1 MMSLNSLSQGRAGG
15 KRWLGRLV
23 TLACLAAL
31 VLGFNHWLSQRQNQD
46 LSFLLPIYQDGQQ
59 LSPAAIISDD
69 GQVLLPVRAVAENNG
84 WQCQSCAIES
94 AAEAE
99 VGEDAAGPHWGG
111 SLLLLRAEAAEGQT
125 GGCVGICWFGS
136 GPAEGG
142 QIGSLGVWCGGQ
154 PLNLS
159 SAGRIYQQELY
170 LPEDFFAAA
179 FGLQL
184 RLDENGKA
192 NLLPQ
197 PQPQA

>member
-1 MMSLNSLSQGRAGG
+1 MSLNSLSPRRAGG

-31 VLGFNHWLSQRQNQD
+31 VLGLNHWLGQRQNQD

-59 LSPAAIISDD
+59 ISPAAIISDD

-84 WQCQSCAIES
+84 WLCQSSEIQ
-94 AAEAE
+94 AAANAE
-99 VGEDAAGPHWGG
+99 VNADAAGPLWGG
-111 SLLLLRAEAAEGQT
+111 SLLLLRLESADGQA
-125 GGCVGICWFGS
+125 GGCVGICWFGT
-136 GPAEGG
+136 GPAEAG

-154 PLNLS
+154 PLGLS

-197 PQPQA
+197 AQPQA

>member
-1 MMSLNSLSQGRAGG
+1 MSLNSLSPGRAGG

-31 VLGFNHWLSQRQNQD
+31 VLGFNHWLGQRQNQD

-59 LSPAAIISDD
+59 LAQAAIISDD
-69 GQVLLPVRAVAENNG
+69 GQVLLPVRTVAENNG
-84 WQCQSCAIES
+84 WQCQSCEIEA

-99 VGEDAAGPHWGG
+99 VGDDVAGPLWGG
-111 SLLLLRAEAAEGQT
+111 SLLLLKTDAQT
-125 GGCVGICWFGS
+125 SGACVGVCWFGT
-136 GPAEGG
+136 GPAEAG

-179 FGLQL
+179 MGLQL

-192 NLLPQ
+192 NLLLQ